1 MFIKEFKVNGSMIE
15 GQVIGNWSNKSYYA
29 LKIEKMKMANLDVN
43 ELDTLIAELENIS
56 VKIKESNAEYERDY
70 KSKRAAS
77 KS

>member
-15 GQVIGNWSNKSYYA
+15 GKLIGNWSNKSYYA
-29 LKIEKMKMANLDVN
+29 LKIEKLETVNLDVN

-70 KSKRAAS
+70 KAKKGESK
-77 KS
+77 

>member
-29 LKIEKMKMANLDVN
+29 LKIEKMKMSSLDVN

-56 VKIKESNAEYERDY
+56 AKIKESNAEYERDY
-70 KSKRAAS
+70 KAKRAAS